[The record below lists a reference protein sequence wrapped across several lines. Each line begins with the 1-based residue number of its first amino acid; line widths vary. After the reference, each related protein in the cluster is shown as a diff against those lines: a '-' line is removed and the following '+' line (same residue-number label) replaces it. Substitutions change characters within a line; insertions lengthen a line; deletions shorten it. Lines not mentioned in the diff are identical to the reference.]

1 MGGEIINAD
10 ASQLYRDLAIVS
22 ARPTAA
28 EEAAVPHRLYGVLA
42 GADVCSVARWVELAK
57 AEIAAARASGRQ
69 PIIVGGTGMYLT
81 ALVHGLAP
89 VPAIDEQVRA
99 AVRAL
104 DTASAHTALER
115 EDPGA
120 AARLMPARGL
130 RAGGRRRALR
140 PWWRVSLSAAMNKA
154 SSPCIGWQDCWG
166 WGPVC

>member
-1 MGGEIINAD
+1 MELAARDGRVIVNAD
-10 ASQLYRDLAIVS
+10 ALQVYANWRILT
-22 ARPTAA
+22 ARPSTMDESAL
-28 EEAAVPHRLYGVLA
+28 PHALYGHVGRDQPYSVGHWLREVQSVLA
-42 GADVCSVARWVELAK
+42 EGQR
-57 AEIAAARASGRQ
+57 

-120 AARLMPARGL
+120 AADRCRLKE
-130 RAGGRRRALR
+130 
-140 PWWRVSLSAAMNKA
+140 KA
-154 SSPCIGWQDCWG
+154 SHKKSINSRYIIDFFDGTPE
-166 WGPVC
+166 P